1 MAADAGSVTIEA
13 AIGVAA
19 LVGVLLL
26 VLAGM
31 AAVLVQVRC
40 VDAAGEAA
48 RLAARD
54 DVVAARRAAAAL
66 LPDGAEV
73 AVEVRDDVVVVRVRV
88 PPLGSAL
95 PGLRV
100 GADATAAR
108 EGGAAAVAGP
118 ESGEPP

>member
-1 MAADAGSVTIEA
+1 VTIEA

-54 DVVAARRAAAAL
+54 DVAGARRTAAL
-66 LPDGAEV
+66 LPGDAEV
-73 AVEVRDDVVVVRVRV
+73 AVEVRDEVVVVRVRA

-100 GADATAAR
+100 GAEATAAR
-108 EGGAAAVAGP
+108 EGGVAAVAAP
-118 ESGEPP
+118 EAGDPP